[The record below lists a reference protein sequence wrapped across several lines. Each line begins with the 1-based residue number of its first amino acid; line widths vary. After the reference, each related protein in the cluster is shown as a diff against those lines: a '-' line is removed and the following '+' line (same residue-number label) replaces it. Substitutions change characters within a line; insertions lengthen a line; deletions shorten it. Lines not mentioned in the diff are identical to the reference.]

1 VHEYD
6 DKGEEPG
13 PEYRATED
21 ALDAASLDLVD
32 TVPTTIA
39 GARAALDY
47 CVWHVDEYRGDYTGF
62 PDGLIPEDSNKP
74 DAWYAARDP
83 SYFFVRNVS
92 AALSRL
98 AA

>member
-1 VHEYD
+1 MSMTTKV
-6 DKGEEPG
+6 KN
-13 PEYRATED
+13 RARSIGQ
-21 ALDAASLDLVD
+21 LNAASLDLVD

-39 GARAALDY
+39 GTRAALDY